1 MKVMIFFDI
10 CMIVL
15 MRSVGGADGKLS
27 KEEMTT
33 IKSKYTV
40 SSSSEKLITS
50 LLKIKGHQELILKM
64 MTTLFA
70 GNTAVLEMIISNL
83 IILAEADGEVSQSE
97 ERAIHSI
104 GKKLGLSRKSVQNI
118 IDSQNP
124 LIEEDDGVQY
134 FDEDFFPEFEEVM
147 N

>member
-1 MKVMIFFDI
+1 
-10 CMIVL
+10 
-15 MRSVGGADGKLS
+15 
-27 KEEMTT
+27 MTT

-97 ERAIHSI
+97 ERAIH
-104 GKKLGLSRKSVQNI
+104 
-118 IDSQNP
+118 
-124 LIEEDDGVQY
+124 
-134 FDEDFFPEFEEVM
+134 
-147 N
+147 